1 MKIFVT
7 GGLGFIGS
15 NYILSKMLDSS
26 VEILNYDKV
35 TYAANLENLSSIS
48 DKSNYHF
55 IKGDICD
62 SKKIYESINAFK
74 PDIIINFAAE
84 SHVDRS
90 IDSPMEFIQ
99 TNVLGTTV
107 LLEASYKYYKALSNK
122 NNFRFL
128 HISTDEV
135 FGELGASGLF
145 NEETP
150 YSPNSPYSASK
161 ASSDHLVRAWSKT
174 FDLPVLIS
182 NCSNNFGPFQFPEK
196 LIPLM
201 IIKCL
206 NKENLPVYGKGE
218 NVRDWI
224 HVLDHCSAID
234 SILSKGKIGE
244 TYLIGSDNEKRN
256 IDIVKSIC
264 EYFNENNLID
274 DFDYKSLITFV
285 DDRPGHDFRYAIDN
299 SKIKND
305 LGWAPKY
312 SFKDGLSKTIDWYC
326 NNKKWYQDL
335 MKSDYLSRL
344 GVIK

>member
-15 NYILSKMLDSS
+15 NYILNKMAVPS
-26 VEILNYDKV
+26 VEILNYDKI
-35 TYAANLENLSSIS
+35 TYAANLENLSSVS
-48 DKSNYHF
+48 DKPNYSF
-55 IKGDICD
+55 INGDICD
-62 SKKIYESINAFK
+62 SKKIYESIEAFK
-74 PDIIINFAAE
+74 PEVIINFAAE

-90 IDSPMEFIQ
+90 IESPMDFIQ
-99 TNVLGTTV
+99 TNVLGTAI
-107 LLEASYKYYKALSNK
+107 LLEASFKYYQSLSDK

-135 FGELGASGLF
+135 FGELGDSGLF
-145 NEETP
+145 NEDTP

-161 ASSDHLVRAWSKT
+161 ASSDHLVRAWNKT

-206 NKENLPVYGKGE
+206 NQENLPVYGNGE

-234 SILSKGKIGE
+234 SILNKGDIGE
-244 TYLIGSDNEKRN
+244 TYLIGSDNEMKN
-256 IDIVKSIC
+256 IDIVKLIC
-264 EYFNENNLID
+264 RYFNDNQYID
-274 DFDYKSLITFV
+274 NFDYQSLIMFV
-285 DDRPGHDFRYAIDN
+285 DDRPGHDFRYAIDS
-299 SKIKND
+299 SKIKNK
-305 LGWAPKY
+305 LGWKPQY
-312 SFKDGLSKTIDWYC
+312 SLSEGLNRTIEWYC
-326 NNKKWYQDL
+326 DNKKWYQNSI
-335 MKSDYLSRL
+335 KSHYLNRL

>member
-1 MKIFVT
+1 MRIFIT

-15 NYILSKMLDSS
+15 NYILSKMVDSS
-26 VEILNYDKV
+26 IEILNYDKV

-62 SKKIYESINAFK
+62 SKKIFESINIFK
-74 PDIIINFAAE
+74 PDVIINFAAE

-90 IDSPMEFIQ
+90 IESPMEFIQ
-99 TNVLGTTV
+99 TNVLGTAV
-107 LLEASYKYYKALSNK
+107 LLEASYKYYKALSDK

-135 FGELGASGLF
+135 FGELGDSGLF
-145 NEETP
+145 NEKTP

-161 ASSDHLVRAWSKT
+161 ASSDHLVRAWNET
-174 FDLPVLIS
+174 FDFPVLIS
-182 NCSNNFGPFQFPEK
+182 NCSNNFGPLQFPEK

-206 NKENLPVYGKGE
+206 NKESLPVYGKGE

-234 SILSKGKIGE
+234 SILSKGKAGE

-256 IDIVKSIC
+256 IDIVESIC
-264 EYFNENNLID
+264 EYFNKNNLID

-285 DDRPGHDFRYAIDN
+285 NDRPGHDFRYAIDN

-305 LGWAPKY
+305 LGWSPKY
-312 SFKDGLSKTIDWYC
+312 SFEDGLFKTIDWYC

>member
-1 MKIFVT
+1 MRIFIT

-15 NYILSKMLDSS
+15 NYILSKMVDSS

-48 DKSNYHF
+48 DKTNYHF

-62 SKKIYESINAFK
+62 SKNIYESINTFK
-74 PDIIINFAAE
+74 PDVIINFAAE

-90 IDSPMEFIQ
+90 IESPMEFIQ

-122 NNFRFL
+122 NSFRFL

-135 FGELGASGLF
+135 FGELGDSGLF

-206 NKENLPVYGKGE
+206 NKEKLPVYGKGE

-234 SILSKGKIGE
+234 SILSKGKVGE

-264 EYFNENNLID
+264 EYFNKNNLID

-305 LGWAPKY
+305 LGWSPKY
-312 SFKDGLSKTIDWYC
+312 SFEHGLFKTIDWYC